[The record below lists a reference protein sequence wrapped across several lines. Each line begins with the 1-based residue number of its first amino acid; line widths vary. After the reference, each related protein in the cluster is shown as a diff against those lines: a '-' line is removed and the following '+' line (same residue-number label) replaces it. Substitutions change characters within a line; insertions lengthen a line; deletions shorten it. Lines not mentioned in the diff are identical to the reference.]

1 MNAPLP
7 YAKHCEDRC
16 KALRWQLQSFALAIA
31 KLCVWDGQNCHRYHQ
46 SFLWFI
52 LIQKGREKKGWC
64 NTLRQ
69 KGDFLGCFYS
79 KSWSSPLFLQ
89 KNWLFQLKAVPLH
102 YENPPSLFTMLKCAS
117 RFIMTQLYMTGE
129 DGKQHILARF
139 DWKKNAPTIEKLSLN
154 WK

>member
-16 KALRWQLQSFALAIA
+16 KALHWQLQSFALAIA

-79 KSWSSPLFLQ
+79 KSWSSPLFSS
-89 KNWLFQLKAVPLH
+89 KKIGFSNLKQYLC
-102 YENPPSLFTMLKCAS
+102 TTRTRQAS
-117 RFIMTQLYMTGE
+117 SQCSNVRVVLLWHNYTRRTRMGNSTSSPDL
-129 DGKQHILARF
+129 
-139 DWKKNAPTIEKLSLN
+139 IEK
-154 WK
+154 KTPQQ